1 MSAQYDLYETPDP
14 ANTGEQK
21 PLHARIV
28 PSGTYSKKEFLERVS
43 RSSQTFNYNV
53 IDAVVGVV
61 IDDWLRLYQKDI
73 PSNLASLVISASL

>member
-14 ANTGEQK
+14 DCTGEQK

-28 PSGTYSKKEFLERVS
+28 PKWNLLEKRIPGTCISFFPD
-43 RSSQTFNYNV
+43 FNYNV

-61 IDDWLRLYQKDI
+61 LM
-73 PSNLASLVISASL
+73 N

>member
-1 MSAQYDLYETPDP
+1 MYELIKNMLMSAQYDLYETPDP

-28 PSGTYSKKEFLERVS
+28 PNGTYSKKEFMERVS

-53 IDAVVGVV
+53 IDAVVVAEF
-61 IDDWLRLYQKDI
+61 ISLYI
-73 PSNLASLVISASL
+73 LSLNQNGE